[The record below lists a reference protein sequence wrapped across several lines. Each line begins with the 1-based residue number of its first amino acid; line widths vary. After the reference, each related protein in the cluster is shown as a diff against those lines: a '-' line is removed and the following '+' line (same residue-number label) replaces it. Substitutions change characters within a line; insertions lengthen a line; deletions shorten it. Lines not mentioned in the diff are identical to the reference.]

1 MSPTRISRRSD
12 RDEKKDPRTAW
23 KWSIGLVLFIGLVPL
38 AAAFIGELLARAM
51 GCEIAF
57 PQLGSCSRGIEFF
70 ESLSIWLMAMIRW
83 AIITVPAALITL
95 LGLVVVYT
103 ILKKRDERSS

>member
-1 MSPTRISRRSD
+1 MSPTRLNRRSE
-12 RDEKKDPRTAW
+12 RDKKQDSRTSW

-38 AAAFIGELLARAM
+38 AAAFIGELMARAM

-83 AIITVPAALITL
+83 AIITVPAALVTL
-95 LGLVVVYT
+95 LGLVVTFT
-103 ILKKRDERSS
+103 ILKKREENSS

>member
-1 MSPTRISRRSD
+1 MSPTRINRRPA
-12 RDEKKDPRTAW
+12 RDEKKDSRTSW

-51 GCEIAF
+51 GCEVAF

-83 AIITVPAALITL
+83 AIISIPAALVTL
-95 LGLVVVYT
+95 LGLGVTYT
-103 ILKKRDERSS
+103 ILKKRAERSS

>member
-1 MSPTRISRRSD
+1 MSPTRINRRPG
-12 RDEKKDPRTAW
+12 RDEKKDSRTSW
-23 KWSIGLVLFIGLVPL
+23 KWSIGLVLFIGLIPL
-38 AAAFIGELLARAM
+38 AAAFVGELMARAM

-57 PQLGSCSRGIEFF
+57 PQLGSCTRGIEFF

-103 ILKKRDERSS
+103 ILKKREERSS